1 MVDYNS
7 ITIASG
13 GYEASTQV
21 GMIDFGS
28 YGSWSTLWGSVD
40 PGVFPELNVFDPFVT
55 EASISLESVDDN
67 GGLF

>member
-21 GMIDFGS
+21 DMIDFGS
-28 YGSWSTLWGSVD
+28 YDSWSTLWGSAD
-40 PGVFPELNVFDPFVT
+40 PGVFRELNVFGPFVT
-55 EASISLESVDDN
+55 EAAISFGIS
-67 GGLF
+67 